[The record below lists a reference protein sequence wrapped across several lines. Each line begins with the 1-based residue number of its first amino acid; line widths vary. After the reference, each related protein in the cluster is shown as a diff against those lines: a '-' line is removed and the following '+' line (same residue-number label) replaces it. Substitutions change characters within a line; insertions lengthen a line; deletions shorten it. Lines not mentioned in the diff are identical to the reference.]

1 MHQHLCSII
10 LLIRVTINHLE
21 EKQNSLRRSNHLRIS
36 NRIPS
41 NYRNMAA
48 APGNVGN
55 VGNVGGNY
63 QHSPIPGNPTP
74 PLTPYMSPP
83 YANQQDVKPDL
94 SELKPL
100 MGQSKSDGK

>member
-1 MHQHLCSII
+1 M
-10 LLIRVTINHLE
+10 N
-21 EKQNSLRRSNHLRIS
+21 
-36 NRIPS
+36 
-41 NYRNMAA
+41 A
-48 APGNVGN
+48 APGSAS

-83 YANQQDVKPDL
+83 YGNQADVKPDL

-100 MGQSKSDGK
+100 MLQSKITK